1 MKKNFVI
8 LGGGTAGWF
17 TALFIQKTRP
27 NDNVSIIE
35 STKIGTIGVGE
46 GTTPGII
53 HFFNYLD
60 IPIQDVIKNTNA
72 TIKNGIS
79 FENWNG
85 DGKKYF
91 HAFYENL
98 SSFRIPPIF
107 LNDCFEFY
115 LKNLIHENKNLDDY
129 QYSSLL
135 SYQNKVDIQRLAYA
149 LHFDAGMLV
158 SFLKK
163 TAIERGITHIDA
175 EFESLSTNDKND
187 ITKITLNNGQSVDV
201 DFVFD
206 CSGLAKK
213 IIGEHYKTKW
223 ISYKEHLPMKK
234 AIIIPKEKEDLF
246 PYTKAIAMKYGWIF
260 EIPLQHRV
268 GRGYIFDSDYINEE
282 QALKECEEYYGEK
295 INVKKVIT
303 FDAGRYDKVWVNN
316 CLAVGLSANFIEPL
330 EATSLF
336 LTIEQL
342 MLFNHFHNTW
352 FEDNKN
358 DRELYNSITGNNMK
372 ETLGFIYLHYL
383 VKRKDSQ
390 FWIDFPKKYKA
401 PKFFEKKIN
410 KLKENNIRHFDCVDT
425 MITAQFRMSSYIQVA
440 QGLGVAEKPINMENF
455 KNIQPSVKEYKKLI
469 DYNAKYA
476 DTLTDYL
483 KKL

>member
-17 TALFIQKTRP
+17 TALFIQKVRP

-46 GTTPGII
+46 ATTPNVIN
-53 HFFNYLD
+53 FFTYLN
-60 IPIQDVIKNTNA
+60 IPIEDVIKNTNG

-91 HAFYENL
+91 HAFFEHL
-98 SSFRIPPIF
+98 TPFKVHPMFS
-107 LNDCFEFY
+107 NDCFEFY
-115 LKNLIHENKNLDDY
+115 LKHLIHENKNLEDY
-129 QYSSLL
+129 QYSPLI
-135 SYQNKVDIQRLAYA
+135 SYQNKVDTKHTSYA
-149 LHFDAGMLV
+149 LHFDAGMLAA
-158 SFLKK
+158 FLKK
-163 TAIERGITHIDA
+163 TAIERGINHIDA

-206 CSGLAKK
+206 CSGMARK
-213 IIGEHYKTKW
+213 IIGEHYKQKW
-223 ISYKEHLPMKK
+223 ISYRDHLPMKK

-295 INVKKVIT
+295 INVKKVID
-303 FDAGRYDKVWVNN
+303 FDAGRFEKVWVNN
-316 CLAVGLSANFIEPL
+316 CVAVGLSSTFIEPL
-330 EATSLF
+330 ESTSLF

-342 MLFNHFHNTW
+342 MMFNHFHNTW
-352 FEDNKN
+352 FESNED
-358 DRELYNSITGNNMK
+358 DRDMYNLICGNNMK
-372 ETLGFIYLHYL
+372 ETLSFVYLHYIT
-383 VKRKDSQ
+383 KRKDSQ
-390 FWIDFPKKYKA
+390 FWIDFPTKHKP
-401 PKFFEKKIN
+401 PKHFEKKLH
-410 KLKENNIRHFDCVDT
+410 KLKQNNIRHYDCVDT
-425 MITAQFRMSSYIQVA
+425 MLTAQFRMSSYVQVA
-440 QGLGVAEKPINMENF
+440 QGLGVADVPINIKGFEN
-455 KNIQPSVKEYKKLI
+455 IEPSVDNYKKLI

-476 DTLTDYL
+476 DTMSDYL